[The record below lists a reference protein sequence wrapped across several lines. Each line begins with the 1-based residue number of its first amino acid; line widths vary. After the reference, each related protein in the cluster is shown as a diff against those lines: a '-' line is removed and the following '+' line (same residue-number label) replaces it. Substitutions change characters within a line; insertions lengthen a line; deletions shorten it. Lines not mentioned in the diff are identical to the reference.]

1 VTQSTLQ
8 NRYEIESFDLGYQ
21 FVTET
26 GIIYFITF
34 IEYPTI
40 SDFLSTKIYMF
51 NIEHTTPKEH
61 IHYKYD
67 NRVRNTVIFILETFF
82 SNHEDAL
89 ITIYDFSDGRQLCR
103 KRLFDS
109 WFKLFNNGKLC
120 KLEAKCLI
128 DEQLTYTSLLY
139 NKKHYDDKY
148 LKEEFQELIDANF
161 YN

>member
-1 VTQSTLQ
+1 MTQSTLQ

-61 IHYKYD
+61 LHHKYD

-89 ITIYDFSDGRQLCR
+89 ITIYD
-103 KRLFDS
+103 
-109 WFKLFNNGKLC
+109 
-120 KLEAKCLI
+120 
-128 DEQLTYTSLLY
+128 EQLTYTSLLY

-148 LKEEFQELIDANF
+148 LKEEFQELIDVNF

>member
-1 VTQSTLQ
+1 MTQSTLQ

-61 IHYKYD
+61 LHHKYD

-82 SNHEDAL
+82 SNHG
-89 ITIYDFSDGRQLCR
+89 Y
-103 KRLFDS
+103 KR
-109 WFKLFNNGKLC
+109 C
-120 KLEAKCLI
+120 
-128 DEQLTYTSLLY
+128 
-139 NKKHYDDKY
+139 
-148 LKEEFQELIDANF
+148 
-161 YN
+161 